1 MALTAAREMPA
12 RPASSAWDHLR
23 ASLCVSTGLKD
34 IFLSFM
40 DIIVSLTGK
49 RNNQKHQLGQH
60 CYCSRNAKRLASQA
74 DLINA

>member
-1 MALTAAREMPA
+1 
-12 RPASSAWDHLR
+12 
-23 ASLCVSTGLKD
+23 
-34 IFLSFM
+34 M